1 MIIIIILACCSAL
14 FYRIGGMSKEE
25 ARDKLPW
32 VPSFL
37 VRSFTRDLGCTLII
51 MTWVYFFL
59 PQIDDKR
66 LYFYSAVAM
75 YASLT
80 TYWDRWPG
88 NKGEDNFFM
97 HGLFIGLSLL
107 PIAYG
112 TGLWFELI
120 VRSVVM
126 GIAMAIVCTA
136 TSNVD
141 IEEYGRGWIIGGSLL
156 ILTSGIF

>member
-1 MIIIIILACCSAL
+1 MIIITVIAAIATAI

-51 MTWVYFFL
+51 MAWVYFFL
-59 PQIDDKR
+59 PRVDGI

-75 YASLT
+75 YACMT
-80 TYWDRWPG
+80 TYWDWWPLS
-88 NKGEDNFFM
+88 KGKDSFFA
-97 HGLFIGLSLL
+97 HGVFIGLSLL

-112 TGLWFELI
+112 TGLWFEVI
-120 VRSVVM
+120 VRSAVM
-126 GIAMAIVCTA
+126 GIAMGIVCTA

-141 IEEYGRGWIIGGSLL
+141 IEEYSRGWIIGGSLL
-156 ILTSGIF
+156 IFVFDLL

>member
-1 MIIIIILACCSAL
+1 MIIITVIAAILCSI

-37 VRSFTRDLGCTLII
+37 VRSFTRDLGCVLIVI
-51 MTWVYFFL
+51 AWVYFFL
-59 PQIDDKR
+59 PRVDGI

-75 YASLT
+75 RATISS
-80 TYWDRWPG
+80 YWDWFPG

-97 HGLFIGLSLL
+97 HGLGVGLSLL

-112 TGLWFELI
+112 TGLWFEVI

-126 GIAMAIVCTA
+126 GIAMGIVCTA

-141 IEEYGRGWIIGGSLL
+141 VEEYSRGGIIGGSLL